1 MQDPFIIIGRILML
15 VFPPFMI
22 LVPLVT
28 ALLVPR
34 RATEESALAR
44 QRGLLLALVAGTLLA
59 LAAWGAFVLLTPRF
73 GWAPVAALWSWPLFF
88 PLWFGLAWPLIRAKS
103 PQWEGAMYG
112 AEAASGVVRTASLVN
127 RERLSPVTR
136 WMWAVAALASVAGVA
151 AIAAR
156 GLMPFPLGSVG
167 SSDEA
172 AATVQRT
179 QWWIFLGISLMVPL
193 GLLWLPR
200 VLRSML
206 REPEPMDAAG
216 SRDLAELYAAQRR
229 RRVLGMFWLN
239 GVAGPLVIGGSFA
252 LVTWFPNSGAI
263 LGIIGGVGGTA
274 LGIAGAVFGFM
285 MAAERAR
292 IAEARARLEQT
303 RSASAG

>member
-1 MQDPFIIIGRILML
+1 MQDSFITIGRILML

-28 ALLVPR
+28 ALLVPQ
-34 RATEESALAR
+34 RATEESARAR
-44 QRGLLLALVAGTLLA
+44 QRGLLLALVAGTMFSLA
-59 LAAWGAFVLLTPRF
+59 VWGTFVLLTPRF
-73 GWAPVAALWSWPLFF
+73 ASAQWAAMWTWPLFF
-88 PLWFGLAWPLIRAKS
+88 PLWFGLAWPLIRVKS
-103 PQWEGAMYG
+103 PHWEGAMYG
-112 AEAASGVVRTASLVN
+112 AEAVSGAVRTASLVN

-136 WMWAVAALASVAGVA
+136 WMWAVALLASVAGVA

-156 GLMPFPLGSVG
+156 GLMPFPLESVG
-167 SSDEA
+167 SGDEA
-172 AATVQRT
+172 AATAQRT
-179 QWWIFLGISLMVPL
+179 QWWIFLGLSLMGPL

-200 VLRSML
+200 VLRAML

-239 GVAGPLVIGGSFA
+239 GVAGPLVLGGFFA

-263 LGIIGGVGGTA
+263 WGIIGGVGGTA
-274 LGIAGAVFGFM
+274 LGITGAVFGFM
-285 MAAERAR
+285 MTAERAK
-292 IAEARARLEQT
+292 IAEARARLEQSS
-303 RSASAG
+303 SASAG